1 MFDCLQ
7 QPVPDQAL
15 RLGDQGVERIGTR
28 QCCVR
33 LTLERQDTDLRAVAV
48 GDDDA
53 VLRDE
58 RSQGLRGTP
67 DVMLLDVG
75 VRLFATLEQ
84 GVATQGN
91 HDPHGCVTARGSSKV
106 ATMIALIVCRRFSA

>member
-15 RLGDQGVERIGTR
+15 RLRDQGVERIGTR
-28 QCCVR
+28 QCCIR

-53 VLRDE
+53 RARETSGASALAARRTWCSWMSASGFSPRSSRALPPRATTILTAASLREVL
-58 RSQGLRGTP
+58 QGWP
-67 DVMLLDVG
+67 
-75 VRLFATLEQ
+75 
-84 GVATQGN
+84 
-91 HDPHGCVTARGSSKV
+91 P
-106 ATMIALIVCRRFSA
+106 